1 MLATLGSAVLSK
13 IAFLFFLD
21 SCCSPGATVFNCSQL
36 VKGMWNASCKKTVT
50 LGGNYE
56 APYEADLH
64 YFGKHDYDED
74 LPMSVVSW
82 NWLEKSMK
90 ATVSEPDSEGVR
102 IICFQD
108 IPIQLSVSWVDGV
121 LAGSLEPLIEYH
133 KRCCVSFSSWT
144 GRRTDDPSE
153 LLSRYKIVREMS
165 PSQIRRLD
173 SVHRA
178 LQTTWASS
186 EQDLRRRLTSGELVG
201 TNFNEHDLK
210 LYFEVFEKD
219 LEALKGKEKDK
230 SHYIIRAEDMLKENE
245 SAMYCD
251 VFEVSSCKFLIA
263 CEMKSGFVLVTSLT
277 GQKSDEL
284 TTALGECRDYFIS
297 HGCNVVAVEFDRG
310 GPDETLLM
318 TRENL
323 RTIPRSTHVSIAEL
337 NIKLI
342 KERMRG
348 VVTLLPYDIS
358 KKLVLHLVIGATMI
372 LNTITRSEGTSSQ
385 LKLLGFFQDYLSQ
398 FALAP
403 GEYCEVHTIS
413 NNLVTQPRTV
423 SALALH
429 PDPKNLAE
437 WCFISLETGELFTRH
452 YAEAYPMPFSSQII
466 DRVNVLASMDP
477 TRADEEVA
485 IDEPRQY
492 TPIYPQPPVR
502 RRGRPRRNL
511 RAEANVIQGA
521 VQGAQGAE
529 ANAIQGAHDADAIQG
544 APAEEAP
551 EHAVD
556 NVNFAMCI
564 SSYRVSPDFMNFENE
579 PTETWKDTEEDRY
592 MEIEVIDDGEL
603 VAVTENGCSVYCSAE
618 KSIRYCAVAQMS
630 IRDSID
636 QYGEEKTSAS
646 VGKELLG
653 LLDKNAFTV
662 MDKNFVRNAKRVI
675 PMSLFLVMKRSGVLK
690 ARMVAGGH
698 RQERRFYDVGRTAS
712 PTVSTQSL
720 MSVLNIAAC
729 EGRKMMTLDI
739 KQAFLEA
746 DIDEEIY
753 MIVNKDT
760 AKEMVKINPSYKD
773 NVMSDGK
780 ILVKLNKALYGCV
793 QSSKLWYDRISKWL
807 LSKGFIS
814 NPADKCIF
822 NRVER
827 NGYDQ
832 LTVALYVDDL
842 LITCESQ
849 NLIDI
854 FLNEVE
860 NEFDISSMSKGDQLE
875 YLGMTIDKSSGEYI
889 EIGMCKYIE
898 DIIISNNVRGISR
911 VPASPNLFDI
921 SENARRLS
929 DDEADNFHSVVAS
942 LLYLALRVRPDIMV
956 AVTFLCSRVAF
967 STEEDLIKL
976 KKLLQYLN
984 LTKDLTMRVGSFGD
998 SIGINVFCDAS
1009 FAVYQDAKSVGGL
1022 FATGGRGCI
1031 YSKCGKLRLVAKS
1044 STEAELITLSD
1055 GASIAIWAQMF
1066 LKYQG
1071 YSVIPNLYED
1081 NKSTITMMKSG
1092 KGSERTRHVNIKF
1105 YFVKQYI
1112 DNGSVKLEYCPTLSM
1127 IADALTKPLQ
1137 GKQFEFLRSF
1147 LLGHKHIRDVVI

>member
-1 MLATLGSAVLSK
+1 M
-13 IAFLFFLD
+13 
-21 SCCSPGATVFNCSQL
+21 
-36 VKGMWNASCKKTVT
+36 T

-64 YFGKHDYDED
+64 FFGEHDYDED
-74 LPMSVVSW
+74 LPVSVVSW
-82 NWLEKSMK
+82 NWLEKSVK
-90 ATVSEPDSEGVR
+90 AGVSEPDSEGVR
-102 IICFQD
+102 TVSFQD
-108 IPIQLSVSWVDGV
+108 IPVKLTVSWVDGV
-121 LAGSLEPLIEYH
+121 LAGSLEPLTEYR
-133 KRCCVSFSSWT
+133 KKCCVSFSSRT
-144 GRRTDDPSE
+144 GRRTDDPSD
-153 LLSRYKIVREMS
+153 LLSRYKTVGEVS
-165 PSQIRRLD
+165 SSETRRLD

-186 EQDLRRRLTSGELVG
+186 EQDLERRLKSGELVG
-201 TNFNEHDLK
+201 TNFSERDLK
-210 LYFEVFEKD
+210 LYFKVLEKD

-230 SHYIIRAEDMLKENE
+230 SHYVILAEDTLKASE
-245 SAMYCD
+245 SAVYCD

-263 CEMKSGFVLVTSLT
+263 CEMKSGFVLVVSLT

-284 TTALGECRDYFIS
+284 TVTLGECRDYFNS
-297 HGCNVVAVEFDRG
+297 YGCSVVAVEFDRG
-310 GPDETLLM
+310 GPDKTLLM
-318 TRENL
+318 TREKL
-323 RTIPRSTHVSIAEL
+323 RTLPRSTHVSVAEL
-337 NIKLI
+337 NTRLI
-342 KERMRG
+342 KERVRG

-358 KKLVLHLVIGATMI
+358 KKLVLHLVTGATVI

-385 LKLLGFFQDYLSQ
+385 LKLLGLFQDYLSQ

-403 GEYCEVHTIS
+403 GEYCEVHTTS
-413 NNLVTQPRTV
+413 NNLVMQPRTV
-423 SALALH
+423 SAIALH
-429 PDPKNLAE
+429 PDPNNLAE

-466 DRVNVLASMDP
+466 DRINMLASMDP

-485 IDEPRQY
+485 IAEPRQY

-511 RAEANVIQGA
+511 RVEASVIQGA
-521 VQGAQGAE
+521 NSTQGAE
-529 ANAIQGAHDADAIQG
+529 VDVDVTAQETGDIQG
-544 APAEEAP
+544 APAEEVP
-551 EHAVD
+551 QHVVD

-564 SSYRVSPDFMNFENE
+564 SSYKVTPDFTFFEDE
-579 PTETWKDTEEDRY
+579 LTETWKDIEEDRH
-592 MEIEVIDDGEL
+592 MEIEAIDDGEL
-603 VAVTENGCSVYCSAE
+603 VAVTENGCSVYCGAE
-618 KSIRYCAVAQMS
+618 KSMRYCAVAQMS
-630 IRDSID
+630 IKDSID

-653 LLDKNAFTV
+653 LLDKNAFSV
-662 MDKNFVRNAKRVI
+662 MDKNFVRSGKRVI

-698 RQERRFYDVGRTAS
+698 RQERRFYDVNRTAS

-720 MSVLNIAAC
+720 VSVLNTAAC

-760 AKEMVKINPSYKD
+760 AREMIKINPSYKES
-773 NVMSDGK
+773 VMSDGK

-807 LSKGFIS
+807 HSKGFVS
-814 NPADKCIF
+814 NPADKCVF

-832 LTVALYVDDL
+832 LTVTLYVDDL
-842 LITCESQ
+842 LVTCESQ
-849 NLIDI
+849 RLIDI

-875 YLGMTIDKSSGEYI
+875 YLGMNIDKSSGKYI
-889 EIGMCKYIE
+889 EIEMCKYIE
-898 DIIISNNVRGISR
+898 DIISSNNVRGVSR
-911 VPASPNLFDI
+911 VPASPSLFDI
-921 SENARRLS
+921 NENACRLS

-967 STEEDLIKL
+967 STDEDLLKL

-984 LTKDLTMRVGSFGD
+984 LTKDLTMRIGSFGET
-998 SIGINVFCDAS
+998 IGVSVFCDAS
-1009 FAVYQDAKSVGGL
+1009 FAVYKDAKSVGGI

-1031 YSKCGKLRLVAKS
+1031 YCKCGKLRLVAKS
-1044 STEAELITLSD
+1044 STEAELTTLSD
-1055 GASIAIWAQMF
+1055 GASIALWAQMF

-1071 YSVIPNLYED
+1071 YSVKPNLYED
-1081 NKSTITMMKSG
+1081 NKSTITMMKTG
-1092 KGSERTRHVNIKF
+1092 KGSERTRHVSIKF
-1105 YFVKQYI
+1105 YFVKQYT
-1112 DNGSVKLEYCPTLSM
+1112 DDGSVKLEYCPTLSM

-1137 GKQFEFLRSF
+1137 GKQFEFLRSL
-1147 LLGHKHIRDVVI
+1147 LLGHKHISNALV